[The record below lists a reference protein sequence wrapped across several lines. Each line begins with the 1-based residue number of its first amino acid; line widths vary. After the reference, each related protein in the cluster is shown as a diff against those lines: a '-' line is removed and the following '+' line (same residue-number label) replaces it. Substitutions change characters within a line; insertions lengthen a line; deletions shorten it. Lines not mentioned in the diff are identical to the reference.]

1 MLSNASQY
9 AIRSILYLAMY
20 SNNDQ
25 KIGVKKMA
33 DALETPKPFLAKL
46 LQKLSRDELVT
57 SLKGPTGG
65 FYLTDQNLE
74 KSVWDVIN
82 CIDGTEKFDQCFL
95 GLSKCSDKNP
105 CPVHFTVVPFRNKIL
120 IDFKDKTIKKFVE
133 EIVKKGR
140 HISLKDLE
148 V

>member
-120 IDFKDKTIKKFVE
+120 KDFKDKTIKKFVE

>member
-9 AIRSILYLAMY
+9 AIRSMLYLAMY
-20 SNNDQ
+20 SNDEQ

-120 IDFKDKTIKKFVE
+120 KDFKDKTIKKFVE

>member
-20 SNNDQ
+20 SNDDQ

-46 LQKLSRDELVT
+46 LQRLSRDQLVT
-57 SLKGPTGG
+57 SLKGPAGG
-65 FYLTDQNLE
+65 FYLTEQNLD

-120 IDFKDKTIKKFVE
+120 KDFKDKSIKKFVE

-148 V
+148 I